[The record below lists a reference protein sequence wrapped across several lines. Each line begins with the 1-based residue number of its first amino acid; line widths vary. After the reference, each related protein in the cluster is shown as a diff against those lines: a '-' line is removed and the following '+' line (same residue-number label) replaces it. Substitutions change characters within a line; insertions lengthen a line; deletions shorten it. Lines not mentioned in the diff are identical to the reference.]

1 MATSDP
7 EPTGAGRSGRTAA
20 EKNRSGSGAPPR
32 PVTGELWEWV
42 KTLVLTVFF
51 LIVIRTF
58 FVQTFVITSGSMEE
72 TLLVGDFLMVNRLGL
87 GTRFPGTQLLTP
99 GYSEPARGDVLV
111 FDPAHEEGIKLVKR
125 LVGMPGDTLEMRD
138 KRLFING
145 VGQDEP
151 YALWRDQEGDDRHPW
166 MSWQREHILS
176 DVQKDEYDPTRD
188 NWGPLAV
195 PEGHYFMLGDNR
207 DFSLDSRY
215 WGFIERW
222 RIEGKAI
229 FFYYSY
235 NRESRMPFAF
245 IRQARWER
253 VGRLIQ

>member
-1 MATSDP
+1 MASTKV
-7 EPTGAGRSGRTAA
+7 G
-20 EKNRSGSGAPPR
+20 
-32 PVTGELWEWV
+32 GELWEWV

-58 FVQTFVITSGSMEE
+58 FVQTFVITSGSMED

-87 GTRFPGTQLLTP
+87 GTRFPGTRVLTP
-99 GYSEPARGDVLV
+99 GYSEPERGDVLV

-125 LVGMPGDTLEMRD
+125 LVGMPGDTLQMRD

-145 VGQDEP
+145 RAQDEP
-151 YALWRDQEGDDRHPW
+151 YALFRDQGGDDRHPW
-166 MSWQREHILS
+166 MSWQMDYLLPGVE
-176 DVQKDEYDPTRD
+176 KGTYDPTRD
-188 NWGPLAV
+188 NWGPLAI
-195 PEGHYFMLGDNR
+195 PGGYYFMLGDNR
-207 DFSLDSRY
+207 DYSLDSRY
-215 WGFIERW
+215 WGLIERW

-245 IRQARWER
+245 VRQVRWDR
-253 VGRLIQ
+253 VGRRIR